1 MHPEDIKAELRKRH
15 RTVKAFEVQAGLAKD
30 SVRDVLRGKS
40 SKRTAEAI
48 ATTLGKPLS
57 KVFPNRFV
65 NGQREHTS
73 RKRDA
78 HGLSAGQR

>member
-15 RTVKAFEVQAGLAKD
+15 RTVKAFEAQAELARD

-40 SKRTAEAI
+40 SRRTAEAI
-48 ATTLGKPLS
+48 ASALGKPLS
-57 KVFPNRFV
+57 KVFPDRFV
-65 NGQREHTS
+65 DRHREDRS